1 MESVDILLTEDG
13 SHTLYSNKF
22 HAAYHSHRGAVNES
36 MIVFIQAG
44 LEYFREKNPGKH
56 IFLFEMGFGSGL
68 NALLSC
74 QFSHQNLVKVD
85 YTGIEAF
92 PVSKDIWQSLNYYDD
107 DENKSLFYSLH
118 SCPWDTREII
128 SPFFS
133 IEKKEG
139 KLESFENT
147 RLFDIIFY
155 DAFAPGTQPELW
167 EENIMQKM
175 YNMLNEG
182 GIMTTYCAKGD
193 VKRAL
198 KKVGFVIESLPGPI
212 GKREIIRALKPNLTH

>member
-1 MESVDILLTEDG
+1 
-13 SHTLYSNKF
+13 
-22 HAAYHSHRGAVNES
+22 
-36 MIVFIQAG
+36 
-44 LEYFREKNPGKH
+44 
-56 IFLFEMGFGSGL
+56 
-68 NALLSC
+68 
-74 QFSHQNLVKVD
+74 VD

-92 PVSKDIWQSLNYYDD
+92 PVSKNIWQSLNYYDD
-107 DENKSLFYSLH
+107 DENKSLFYNLH
-118 SCPWDTREII
+118 SCPWNTREII

-139 KLESFENT
+139 KLESFENS

-193 VKRAL
+193 VKRSL

-212 GKREIIRALKPNLTH
+212 GKREIIRALKPKLTH